1 MAVERLVGA
10 DASLKKATF
19 GSALV
24 TGNAQAGKWY
34 KILKIDGTTVFPA
47 GYVVGDL
54 WQGDGVKTFSVTN
67 SAALATFAVVADA
80 SSFSFDLSSDEIEVT
95 VLADDVKKYR
105 KGKTDMSGSIEG
117 ITFVSEIKK
126 AGSIVNRFLRVVTG
140 DSAANT
146 PAVLNEVDGSDYYI
160 QALLQDYDAIG
171 ETVVFLFGQ
180 IELLSYNLGAAVS
193 DAQNYTA
200 NVRFIGADP
209 IIYAVDQE
217 VAAPST

>member
-1 MAVERLVGA
+1 MAVDRLVGA

-19 GSALV
+19 GSAL
-24 TGNAQAGKWY
+24 TSGTAAAGSWY
-34 KILKIDGTTVFPA
+34 KILKIDGTSVFPE

-54 WQGDGVKTFSVTN
+54 WQGDGVKTFSATN
-67 SAALATFAVVADA
+67 SAALATFTIVADA
-80 SSFSFDLSSDEIEVT
+80 SSFSFDLSADEIEVT

-126 AGSIVNRFLRVVTG
+126 AGSVLNRFLRVVTG
-140 DSAANT
+140 DSVANAA
-146 PAVLNEVDGSDYYI
+146 AVMHEVDGSDYFI

-180 IELLSYNLGAAVS
+180 VELLSYNLGAAVG

-209 IIYAVDQE
+209 IVYAIDQE
-217 VAAPST
+217 LAST